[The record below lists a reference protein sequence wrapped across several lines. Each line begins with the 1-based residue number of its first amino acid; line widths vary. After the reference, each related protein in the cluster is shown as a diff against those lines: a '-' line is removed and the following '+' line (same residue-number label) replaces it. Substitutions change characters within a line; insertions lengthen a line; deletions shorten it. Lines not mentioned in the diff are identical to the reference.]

1 MLHLAR
7 LEKVLLAIYLRPT
20 IQIIRH
26 RADQWAPRADQWAP
40 FNRKQ
45 IMIVLFK
52 SYFCVLNFSLW
63 RHRPCLSYTVP
74 GLETLSKGILKEAK
88 PPTII
93 SRHSITR
100 SDGFAQLNRKN
111 CILSEAL
118 QGSHQTA

>member
-1 MLHLAR
+1 
-7 LEKVLLAIYLRPT
+7 LEQILFVISQCPT
-20 IQIIRH
+20 IKVIRH

-40 FNRKQ
+40 FSRKQ

-52 SYFCVLNFSLW
+52 SYFCMLNFSIW
-63 RHRPCLSYTVP
+63 RHRPCFSHTVHR
-74 GLETLSKGILKEAK
+74 LETLSKGNLWEAK

-93 SRHSITR
+93 SSYSISR
-100 SDGFAQLNRKN
+100 SDGFTQLNRKN